1 MRRYNYLDKT
11 KFGGEALKTINI
23 LWGISLMVIGIC
35 TVIFMVMKL
44 IGVEPAD
51 FVKVVIGVLDL
62 IALPVLAFT
71 TVKRW
76 KNNEQ

>member
-1 MRRYNYLDKT
+1 M
-11 KFGGEALKTINI
+11 KTIDI

-35 TVIFMVMKL
+35 TVIFMVTKL
-44 IGVEPAD
+44 IGIEPAD
-51 FVKVVIGVLDL
+51 FVKIIIGVLDL

-76 KNNEQ
+76 INKEQ